1 MGTRI
6 SPRPD
11 LNSMKS
17 DFFKTIVGKRD
28 RRAYDPNLEV
38 DSYVLDDIL
47 QAGRMAGSSKNE
59 QPIRSIVLRDPAL
72 KTEIANCADF
82 GSHIPESP
90 VVIVLVRAP
99 GSRPFDA
106 GRAAQN
112 MMLVAKARGLD
123 SCPVGIQ
130 HDDCARLLLKF
141 PEDWVVAMAIT
152 FGHPAE
158 DADTL
163 ARTGDNRIAIG
174 SWVKWNTWSE
184 D

>member
-1 MGTRI
+1 
-6 SPRPD
+6 
-11 LNSMKS
+11 MKS
-17 DFFKTIVGKRD
+17 DLFKTIVGKRD
-28 RRAYDPNLEV
+28 RRVYDADVKV
-38 DSYVLDDIL
+38 DRSVLDEIL

-59 QPIRSIVLRDPAL
+59 QPIRSIVLTDPVL
-72 KTEIANCADF
+72 KADIANCADY
-82 GSHIPESP
+82 GLHVPESP

-106 GRAAQN
+106 GRVAQN
-112 MMLVAKARGLD
+112 MMLAAKARGLD

-130 HDDCARLLLKF
+130 HDDCARSLLKF
-141 PEDWVVAMAIT
+141 PEDWVVAMAVT
-152 FGHPAE
+152 FGYPTG

-163 ARTGDNRIAIG
+163 ARTGDSRISIG